1 MGHVTWSRP
10 GYFSIKYKRKCV
22 FPALSVGWLDF
33 LILRI
38 LVWMHTN
45 RAGCT
50 TSSGKGVEG
59 ACVWLRFPGTRGK
72 GWRER
77 GRLQPGCLA
86 RRPRRTPDQGPPID
100 PLHPRPHPTA
110 AAARPAL
117 ALIGSG
123 GGQSA
128 PGCPAHSG
136 PVSAALCW
144 GQGLGGGR
152 RRRRRRR
159 RRRPPRAVRR
169 KGPSRPPRPRATGNG
184 PGGSLRVASAS
195 ILSPPTP
202 GQKGLAGGRGSQA
215 PNK

>member
-110 AAARPAL
+110 AAAEL
-117 ALIGSG
+117 LMLGK
-123 GGQSA
+123 
-128 PGCPAHSG
+128 AHH
-136 PVSAALCW
+136 PDL
-144 GQGLGGGR
+144 
-152 RRRRRRR
+152 
-159 RRRPPRAVRR
+159 
-169 KGPSRPPRPRATGNG
+169 PSLWPY
-184 PGGSLRVASAS
+184 SHSAS
-195 ILSPPTP
+195 LLHSVHPKLSCCCSLP
-202 GQKGLAGGRGSQA
+202 AVEVEA
-215 PNK
+215 